1 MIVTQL
7 KQVERDF
14 EIKIR
19 TKNIFFKL
27 DFIVIPSYYLLNALN
42 QQIFRK
48 FMYHPERIR
57 NIAIIAH
64 IDHGK
69 TTLLD
74 ALLKQSNLFRDNQL
88 VRERMMD
95 SYDQEQER
103 GITIF
108 AKHTSVYFDDY
119 KINII
124 DTPGHADFSGEV
136 ERILGMVDS
145 VLLLVDAQEGPMPQ
159 TRFVLSKSLKMG
171 LKPIV
176 VLNKIDRPH
185 AQPDRVLDSTFDLF
199 SELGA
204 TDEQLDFRY
213 CYASGL
219 GGFAIHHLH
228 DLHKDMRPLFELIT
242 YAVHPPKGS
251 LDNPFL
257 MHVSTIMYDDYVGR
271 QACGRI
277 LEGVVKKGQQVIHI
291 DEKNQQNKA
300 TITRIEGHLGLE
312 KVELEVAGA
321 GDIVILSGIPE
332 VTIGDTLCDPNQIV
346 ALPRIKLDEP
356 TVSVDITVNNS
367 PFVGRGGKHVTM
379 NKLRE
384 RLEREKRANI
394 SLRIDDQ
401 GEDKITVAGRGE
413 LHLAVLIEAMRRD
426 DYEFSISKPR
436 VIVKEE
442 NGIKYEPLER
452 VHIEVPQE
460 YSGAV
465 IEELSRRRGELQLL
479 DTNENQITSIDFLI
493 PTRGLMGYRNEFLTA
508 TRGLGIL
515 TSVFEEFAPWKG
527 VIPGRSRGVLVSN
540 GPGKTNGYAC
550 FNLQERGTLFTS
562 PGEEVYEGMVV
573 GENSR
578 DNDLVVNVTKGKQL
592 TNVRASGS
600 DENIILTP
608 PRRFTLE
615 QAIDYIQDD
624 ELIEVTPHAIR
635 MRKRLLTENERKRQ
649 TRA

>member
-1 MIVTQL
+1 
-7 KQVERDF
+7 
-14 EIKIR
+14 
-19 TKNIFFKL
+19 
-27 DFIVIPSYYLLNALN
+27 
-42 QQIFRK
+42 
-48 FMYHPERIR
+48 MYSPKKIR

-74 ALLKQSNLFRDNQL
+74 ALLKESKVFRDNQH
-88 VRERMMD
+88 VRERVMD

-108 AKHTSVYFDDY
+108 AKHTSVFFKDF

-185 AQPDRVLDSTFDLF
+185 ANPDRVLNETFDLF
-199 SELGA
+199 AELGA
-204 TDEQLDFRY
+204 SDEQLDFRY

-219 GGFAIHHLH
+219 SGFAIHQLS
-228 DLHKDMRPLFELIT
+228 DPRENILPLFELIT
-242 YAVHPPKGS
+242 QAVPYPKGT
-251 LDNPFL
+251 LENTFL
-257 MHVSTIMYDDYVGR
+257 MHVSTIMYDEYVGR
-271 QACGRI
+271 QACGKI
-277 LEGVVKKGQQVIHI
+277 KEGTVKKGQTVIHI
-291 DEKNQQNKA
+291 DENGNQTRC
-300 TITRIEGHLGLE
+300 TITRIEGHLGIE
-312 KVELEVAGA
+312 KVEMEEAGV
-321 GDIVILSGIPE
+321 GDIVILAGIPD
-332 VTIGDTLCDPNQIV
+332 VMIGDTLCDPKNIV
-346 ALPRIKLDEP
+346 CLPRIKLDEP

-367 PFVGRGGKHVTM
+367 PFVGRSGKHVTM
-379 NKLRE
+379 NKIRA
-384 RLEREKRANI
+384 RLEKEKKANI
-394 SLRIDDQ
+394 SLKINLEGDQ
-401 GEDKITVAGRGE
+401 DKITVSGRGE
-413 LHLAVLIEAMRRD
+413 LHLSVLIEAMRRE
-426 DYEFSISKPR
+426 DYEFSVSKPR
-436 VIVKEE
+436 VIVKE
-442 NGIKYEPLER
+442 IDDVKYEPIES

-460 YSGAV
+460 YSGAI
-465 IEELSRRRGELQLL
+465 IEELASRRGELQLL
-479 DTNENQITSIDFLI
+479 DTDEHGITSLDFLI

-515 TSVFEEFAPWKG
+515 TSVFENFSPWKG
-527 VIPGRSRGVLVSN
+527 NIPGRPRGVLISN

-550 FNLQERGTLFTS
+550 FNLQDRGTLFTS
-562 PGEEVYEGMVV
+562 PGDEVYEGMIV

-578 DNDLVVNVTKGKQL
+578 ENDLVVNVTKGKQL
-592 TNVRASGS
+592 TNVRAAGS

-624 ELIEVTPHAIR
+624 ELIEVTPQTIR
-635 MRKRLLTENERKRQ
+635 MRKRFLTENERKRSE
-649 TRA
+649 RSN

>member
-1 MIVTQL
+1 
-7 KQVERDF
+7 
-14 EIKIR
+14 
-19 TKNIFFKL
+19 
-27 DFIVIPSYYLLNALN
+27 
-42 QQIFRK
+42 
-48 FMYHPERIR
+48 MYSPEKIR

-74 ALLKQSNLFRDNQL
+74 AMLKQSNLFRENEQ

-108 AKHTSVYFDDY
+108 AKHTTVYFDDF

-145 VLLLVDAQEGPMPQ
+145 VLLLVDAQDGPMPQ

-185 AQPDRVLDSTFDLF
+185 AEPDRVLDESFDLF
-199 SELGA
+199 AELGA

-219 GGFAIHHLH
+219 SGFAIHHLH
-228 DLHKDMRPLFELIT
+228 DLRKDMRPLFELIT
-242 YAVHPPKGS
+242 YAVHPPTGS
-251 LDNPFL
+251 FDNPFL
-257 MHVSTIMYDDYVGR
+257 MHVSTIMYDNFVGR
-271 QACGRI
+271 QACGKVK
-277 LEGVVKKGQQVIHI
+277 EGIIKKGQVVIHV
-291 DEKNQQNKA
+291 DEHGKETKYP
-300 TITRIEGHLGLE
+300 ITRIEGYLGLE
-312 KVELEVAGA
+312 KVEMEEAGV
-321 GDIVILSGIPE
+321 GDIIILSGIPD
-332 VTIGDTLCDPNQIV
+332 VTIGDTLCDPKNIV
-346 ALPRIKLDEP
+346 HLPRIKLDEP
-356 TVSVDITVNNS
+356 TVSVDLTVNNS
-367 PFVGRGGKHVTM
+367 PFVGRSGKHVTM
-379 NKLRE
+379 NKLRD
-384 RLEREKRANI
+384 RLEQEKRANI

-401 GEDKITVAGRGE
+401 SDQDKITVSGRGE
-413 LHLAVLIEAMRRD
+413 LHLAVLIEAMRREQ
-426 DYEFSISKPR
+426 YEFSVSKPR
-436 VIVKEE
+436 VIIKEE
-442 NGIKYEPLER
+442 DGVKMEPMER

-460 YSGAV
+460 YSGTV

-479 DTNENQITSIDFLI
+479 DTNENGITAIDFII
-493 PTRGLMGYRNEFLTA
+493 PTRGLMGYRNEFLSV

-515 TSVFEEFAPWKG
+515 TSVFEQFAAWKG
-527 VIPGRSRGVLVSN
+527 TVPGRTRGVLISN
-540 GPGKTNGYAC
+540 AAGKTSGYAC
-550 FNLQERGTLFTS
+550 FNLQDRGVLFVGPTD
-562 PGEEVYEGMVV
+562 EVYEGMVV

-578 DNDLVVNVTKGKQL
+578 DNDLVVNVIKGKQL

-600 DENIILTP
+600 DENIILVP

-624 ELIEVTPHAIR
+624 ELIEVTPDSIR
-635 MRKRLLTENERKRQ
+635 MRKRYLTEADRKRPP
-649 TRA
+649 TK